1 MSRGHGKWERAILRL
16 LEERLAFYLL
26 ELFPWGLDQSVKHC
40 ENPQVVALRRA
51 AHTLKRQGKVRLYY
65 SRDREHRLVVAR
77 PDVDLETLR
86 RCLPRMTA
94 RRRIE
99 MDLRHKREEDAA
111 ARTDTDNAM
120 YLAPYHQWLD
130 EYGHPD
136 TQEMFEEWLDEQ
148 HYYYGDADEDCP

>member
-26 ELFPWGLDQSVKHC
+26 ELFPWGLDQSVKHWR
-40 ENPQVVALRRA
+40 NPQVVALRRA
-51 AHTLKRQGKVRLYY
+51 AHNLKRQGKVRLYY

-99 MDLRHKREEDAA
+99 MDLRHIDEERAA
-111 ARTDTDNAM
+111 A
-120 YLAPYHQWLD
+120 LEPYRQWLD
-130 EYGHPD
+130 EYGDPD

-148 HYYYGDADEDCP
+148 HYGDSNEDCP